1 MSINRINVNGS
12 SLLFSERKIFPLENG
27 VWRGV
32 VGLIKPPQLPGSA
45 VPYSLLP
52 ISSLMN
58 PLSTRGLNFRCNF
71 ILLYLPQGD
80 FQAYRTHLSRKITL
94 SYRTMSGNGN
104 GRRWTSSSLILPI
117 VWNTLNKYAFVAVLI
132 FTWMFFSGCRW
143 KAF

>member
-12 SLLFSERKIFPLENG
+12 SLLFSEGKIFPLENG

-52 ISSLMN
+52 ISLLMN
-58 PLSTRGLNFRCNF
+58 PLSTRGLNLRCNF

-80 FQAYRTHLSRKITL
+80 FQAYRTPLSGKITL
-94 SYRTMSGNGN
+94 SYRTML
-104 GRRWTSSSLILPI
+104 SLIHI
-117 VWNTLNKYAFVAVLI
+117 
-132 FTWMFFSGCRW
+132 
-143 KAF
+143 

>member
-27 VWRGV
+27 VWSGV
-32 VGLIKPPQLPGSA
+32 GGGGVNKAPSA
-45 VPYSLLP
+45 PRLRRSLLP
-52 ISSLMN
+52 PSYILTHMN

-80 FQAYRTHLSRKITL
+80 FQAYRTHLSRKMTL

-104 GRRWTSSSLILPI
+104 GRR
-117 VWNTLNKYAFVAVLI
+117 
-132 FTWMFFSGCRW
+132 
-143 KAF
+143 

>member
-58 PLSTRGLNFRCNF
+58 PLSTRGLNLRCNF

-80 FQAYRTHLSRKITL
+80 FQVYRTPLSGKITV
-94 SYRTMSGNGN
+94 SYRIMSGN
-104 GRRWTSSSLILPI
+104 
-117 VWNTLNKYAFVAVLI
+117 
-132 FTWMFFSGCRW
+132 
-143 KAF
+143 

>member
-27 VWRGV
+27 VWSGV
-32 VGLIKPPQLPGSA
+32 VGLIKPPQLPGFA

-104 GRRWTSSSLILPI
+104 GR
-117 VWNTLNKYAFVAVLI
+117 
-132 FTWMFFSGCRW
+132 C
-143 KAF
+143 